1 MNKFQRR
8 RKSLRTDLLQMTIN
22 ELRKMMPWIED
33 YFSAFAIDPAQFGS
47 RKLEELGSILG
58 EDYFI
63 EMGSSS
69 LAFTDGFFLFIE
81 QARALQQGSGS
92 TVESLTVL
100 PGRNKNG
107 ENEAFSVNL
116 KKGEVTAIVGPTGSG
131 KSRLLADIESLA
143 QEDTPTGRKI
153 LVNGRAPGDEE
164 RFSTEGRFIAQLS
177 QNMNFVMDLSVEE
190 FLTMHAES
198 RMVDEVSRIVQK
210 IYDTAN
216 ILAGEPF
223 SRETPV
229 TELSGGQSRALM
241 IADTALLSPA
251 SVVLIDEIENAG
263 VDKVRSLEL
272 LVSNNKIVLI
282 STHDPLLALSADQR
296 LVIQNGGISKLIKT
310 TLNEKKYLK
319 SLEKIDRKLTLLRN
333 QLRMGKEI
341 DFSDFLV

>member
-1 MNKFQRR
+1 
-8 RKSLRTDLLQMTIN
+8 MTIN
-22 ELRKMMPWIED
+22 ELRKIMPWIED
-33 YFSAFAIDPAQFGS
+33 YFSSFAIDPLQFGNK
-47 RKLEELGSILG
+47 KLEELGSILG

-63 EMGSSS
+63 EQGSSS
-69 LAFTDGFFLFIE
+69 LTFIDGFFLFME
-81 QARALQQGSGS
+81 QARALQQGSGF
-92 TVESLTVL
+92 TVESLSVL
-100 PGRNKNG
+100 PGHNKNG
-107 ENEAFSVNL
+107 EKEAFSVDL

-153 LVNGRAPGDEE
+153 LIDGRSPGDEE

-198 RMVDEVSRIVQK
+198 RMVDEISYIVKK

-251 SVVLIDEIENAG
+251 PVVLIDEIENAG
-263 VDKVRSLEL
+263 VDKIRSLEL
-272 LVSNNKIVLI
+272 LISNNKIVLI

-296 LVIQNGGISKLIKT
+296 LVIQNGGISKLLKT
-310 TLNEKKYLK
+310 TPDEKKYLK
-319 SLEKIDRKLTLLRN
+319 SLKKIDSKLTLIRN
-333 QLRMGKEI
+333 QLRRGEEI
-341 DFSDFLV
+341 DFRDPLA

>member
-1 MNKFQRR
+1 V
-8 RKSLRTDLLQMTIN
+8 RTDLLHMTID

-33 YFSAFAIDPAQFGS
+33 YFSSFAIDSEQFGN
-47 RKLEELGSILG
+47 RKLEELGSILC

-63 EMGSSS
+63 EMGNSYT
-69 LAFTDGFFLFIE
+69 AFIEGFFLFIE
-81 QARALQQGSGS
+81 QARALQQGSGFV
-92 TVESLTVL
+92 VESLTVL

-107 ENEAFSVNL
+107 DKEAFSVEL
-116 KKGEVTAIVGPTGSG
+116 KKGEVTAIVGSTGSG

-153 LVNGRAPGDEE
+153 LVDGRSPGDEE

-190 FLTMHAES
+190 FLIIHAES
-198 RMVDEVSRIVQK
+198 RMVEEISHIVQK

-223 SRETPV
+223 GRETPV

-296 LVIQNGGISKLIKT
+296 LVIQNGGILKLIKT
-310 TLNEKKYLK
+310 TPDEKKYLK
-319 SLEKIDRKLTLLRN
+319 SLEKMDHKLTLLRN
-333 QLRMGKEI
+333 QLRRGEEI
-341 DFSDFLV
+341 DLRDLLA

>member
-1 MNKFQRR
+1 
-8 RKSLRTDLLQMTIN
+8 MTIN
-22 ELRKMMPWIED
+22 ELRKIMPWIED
-33 YFSAFAIDPAQFGS
+33 YFSSFAIDPVQFGNK
-47 RKLEELGSILG
+47 KLEELGSILG

-63 EMGSSS
+63 EQGSSS
-69 LAFTDGFFLFIE
+69 LTFIDGFFLFIE
-81 QARALQQGSGS
+81 QARALQQENGF
-92 TVESLTVL
+92 TVESLSVL
-100 PGRNKNG
+100 PGHNKNG
-107 ENEAFSVNL
+107 EKEVFSVDL

-153 LVNGRAPGDEE
+153 LIDGRSPGDEE

-198 RMVDEVSRIVQK
+198 RMVDEISYIVKK

-251 SVVLIDEIENAG
+251 PVVLIDEIENAG
-263 VDKVRSLEL
+263 VDKIRSLEL
-272 LVSNNKIVLI
+272 LISNKKIVLI

-296 LVIQNGGISKLIKT
+296 LVIQNGGISKLLKT
-310 TLNEKKYLK
+310 TPDEKKYLK
-319 SLEKIDRKLTLLRN
+319 SLKKIDRKLTLIRN
-333 QLRMGKEI
+333 QLRRGGRNRLQR
-341 DFSDFLV
+341 SSGVA

>member
-1 MNKFQRR
+1 
-8 RKSLRTDLLQMTIN
+8 LRTDLLHMTIN

-33 YFSAFAIDPAQFGS
+33 YFSSFTIDSVQFGNK
-47 RKLEELGSILG
+47 RLEELGSILG

-63 EMGSSS
+63 EKGSSS
-69 LAFTDGFFLFIE
+69 LVFIDGFFLFIE
-81 QARALQQGSGS
+81 QARALQEGSGFR
-92 TVESLTVL
+92 VGSLTVL

-107 ENEAFSVNL
+107 KREAFSVDL
-116 KKGEVTAIVGPTGSG
+116 KKGEVTAIIGPTGSG

-143 QEDTPTGRKI
+143 QGDTPTGRKI
-153 LVNGRAPGDEE
+153 LVDGRSPSDEE
-164 RFSTEGRFIAQLS
+164 RFSTEERFIAQLS

-190 FLTMHAES
+190 FLTMHAKS
-198 RMVDEVSRIVQK
+198 RMVDGISHIVQK

-272 LVSNNKIVLI
+272 LISNYKIVLI

-296 LVIQNGGISKLIKT
+296 LIIQNGGISKLLKT
-310 TLNEKKYLK
+310 TPDEKKFLK
-319 SLEKIDRKLTLLRN
+319 SLEKIDSKLTLLRN
-333 QLRMGKEI
+333 QLRMGEEI
-341 DFSDFLV
+341 DLRDLFGELILSG